1 MNFFNLKET
10 LAFEIEKVYTIKYWL
25 IFGNQI
31 PLVFMLIF
39 TLIIGIFI
47 KQKPKHVKFLNQLS
61 AYYLSVYLL
70 LVSLDFEYSFDN
82 LNLSF
87 NQNTSLFVNVFI
99 LIATITTI
107 IFFLGISN
115 VYFSEEN
122 SKMEFTLLIWFI
134 YLSAVFLISNTD
146 FITTIILLECIS
158 FSGYILVGFER
169 KNKFSAT
176 SALQY
181 LILASI
187 PGGIFILGIT
197 LLYNNFGTFSQ
208 DYLNLLLQLSV
219 ENIFES
225 QPSNNFNDL
234 WKHVEEHYLN
244 DPIFKTEAQQ
254 LINFL
259 VKENQDLY
267 ALFRQAR
274 YLERVVY
281 FLNPTIIYKW
291 MLLEDILIK
300 DIRYFSQDFQRIA
313 FQDFRAAYLESLL
326 IIDIIEKEII
336 LLEQFT
342 WAHYYSMN
350 STISRAAGH
359 LTHVLLHNMLFNT
372 LTWMWIFE
380 GDSIWT
386 EFNDVF
392 YQVEDHLYVFK
403 FQLNSIIKNSLPK
416 IIPQPELH
424 LHLNKNCLKHLGK
437 LTSSWDDIYYQYHCR
452 QIFFEFEPELFKRFD
467 PKTTGFEFTKLL
479 EDIKNSYHSKEPLVE
494 KTFESK
500 YNFKNSFE
508 EEFYYKDSFLII
520 FLSIIFILIN
530 LCFKLTAAP
539 FHFWAPTIYGGSP
552 LATVTFL
559 SIFSKLTIIFFT
571 IWLFLNIFDSL
582 YFIWQPLFFFI
593 SVLSIICS
601 IFGAF
606 SEKVFKRFFVYS
618 SMGHVGFMLSGIAI
632 LSIEGAKS
640 SIDYLVVYIL
650 SSFIIWFIV
659 MYLTKKTRTLI
670 NLKGL
675 YFNNPW
681 LSSIFS
687 ITIFSLSGIPPMAG
701 FFVKFEIF
709 NSIINSSFFFFA
721 YILLF
726 LTVISFFYYL
736 RLIKIIYFENKK
748 NFIKE
753 KNLSDIKLR
762 LISLGFFILILF
774 GFFAQKSLGFLLEDI
789 LRNSLR

>member
-1 MNFFNLKET
+1 MFPYTISE
-10 LAFEIEKVYTIKYWL
+10 VYTIKYWL

-31 PLVFMLIF
+31 PLIFMLIF
-39 TLIIGIFI
+39 ILIIGIFI
-47 KQKPKHVKFLNQLS
+47 KQTPRHVKFLNQLS
-61 AYYLSVYLL
+61 AYYLSVYLF
-70 LVSLDFEYSFDN
+70 LVSLDFEYSFEN

-122 SKMEFTLLIWFI
+122 SKIEFTLLTWFI
-134 YLSAVFLISNTD
+134 YISAVFLISNTD

-208 DYLNLLLQLSV
+208 DYINLLLQPSV
-219 ENIFES
+219 EDIFNIM
-225 QPSNNFNDL
+225 PNNNFTDL
-234 WKHVEEHYLN
+234 WKHIDEHYLN
-244 DPIFKTEAQQ
+244 NVIFQKEARQ
-254 LINFL
+254 LIDFL
-259 VKENQDLY
+259 AKENQDLY
-267 ALFRQAR
+267 TLFRQAR

-281 FLNPTIIYKW
+281 FLNPTILYKW
-291 MLLEDILIK
+291 VLVEDILIK
-300 DIRYFSQDFQRIA
+300 DLRYFSKDFQEIA
-313 FQDFRAAYLESLL
+313 FKDFRAAYLESIL
-326 IIDIIEKEII
+326 ILDVIEKEIA
-336 LLEQFT
+336 LLEQLT

-350 STISRAAGH
+350 SNISRAAGH
-359 LTHVLLHNMLFNT
+359 LTHVLLHNMFFNT
-372 LTWMWIFE
+372 LTWIWFFE
-380 GDSIWT
+380 GDSVWT
-386 EFNDVF
+386 EFNDAF

-424 LHLNKNCLKHLGK
+424 LHLDKNCLKHLGK
-437 LTSSWDDIYYQYHCR
+437 LTSSWEEIYSQYNCR
-452 QIFFEFEPELFKRFD
+452 QLFFEFEPEMFKRFD

-479 EDIKNSYHSKEPLVE
+479 EDIKNAYHSKEPSVE
-494 KTFESK
+494 ETSK
-500 YNFKNSFE
+500 SIYNFKNSFE
-508 EEFYYKDSFLII
+508 DEFYYKDSFLII

-530 LCFKLTAAP
+530 ICFKLTAAP

-582 YFIWQPLFFFI
+582 YFIWQPLFFFV

-606 SEKVFKRFFVYS
+606 SEKIFKRFFVYS

-650 SSFIIWFIV
+650 SSFVIWFIV
-659 MYLTKKTRTLI
+659 MHLTKKTRTLI

-681 LSSIFS
+681 LSLIFS
-687 ITIFSLSGIPPMAG
+687 ITVFSLSGIPPMAG

-748 NFIKE
+748 VFNKD